1 MDPIRRK
8 LSSFLTDAA
17 RRGMEALD
25 PESACAKGLRGTP
38 ADDALHEDV
47 EKICAAASLAEI
59 GKVLVLGTRIQKT
72 SGKEKEEI
80 MNDLKD
86 IANELVTR
94 VEKQSGRLMLPELC
108 RHLLLALSGGEA
120 GDC

>member
-17 RRGMEALD
+17 RRRIEALD
-25 PESACAKGLRGTP
+25 PESACAKELRGIP
-38 ADDALHEDV
+38 VGEALHEDV
-47 EKICAAASLAEI
+47 ERICAAASLAEI
-59 GKVLVLGTRIQKT
+59 GKVLVLGATIHKT

-80 MNDLKD
+80 WNDLKD
-86 IANELVTR
+86 IADELVAR
-94 VEKQSGRLMLPELC
+94 VEKQSGRLMLPEPC
-108 RHLLLALSGGEA
+108 RHLLLALPGGKA

>member
-8 LSSFLTDAA
+8 LSAFLADAA
-17 RRGMEALD
+17 CRGIEALD
-25 PESACAKGLRGTP
+25 PESACAKELRAIPVG
-38 ADDALHEDV
+38 DALHEDV
-47 EKICAAASLAEI
+47 ERICAAASLAEI
-59 GKVLVLGTRIQKT
+59 GKVFVLGARIQKT
-72 SGKEKEEI
+72 SGKEKEKI

-86 IANELVTR
+86 IADELVTR